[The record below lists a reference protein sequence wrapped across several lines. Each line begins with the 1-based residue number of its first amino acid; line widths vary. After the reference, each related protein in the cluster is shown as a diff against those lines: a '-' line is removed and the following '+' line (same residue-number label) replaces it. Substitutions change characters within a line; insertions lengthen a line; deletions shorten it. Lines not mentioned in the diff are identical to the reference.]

1 MLKRIIWASFLSLT
15 VFLFMPAS
23 LAVPVD
29 TIPNPDQSNGSWV
42 IDKADLLSSTTE
54 AKLNQIILDLNTTNG
69 SEVVVVTVPETSP
82 SKTPQQFAT
91 DLFNRWHIDNLEEK
105 PGVLFLISKTD
116 RRVEI
121 KVGLRAILLL
131 PNGQVSRIIS
141 SLIIPQFKQGKF
153 DQGTIAGT
161 QAIVAAL
168 QTHTSVSDSTIKT
181 FPIWSRW
188 LILIIV
194 IVGVPAI
201 SLRLD
206 SVLKP
211 KLGTMSYQE
220 YCERYGD
227 YYSGGYGSRYGSH
240 GGSGGYSGGGDC
252 SGGGAGG
259 SW

>member
-23 LAVPVD
+23 LAMPVD
-29 TIPNPDQSNGSWV
+29 TVPNPYQSDGSWV
-42 IDKADLLSSTTE
+42 IDQADLLSSTTE
-54 AKLNQIILDLNTTNG
+54 AKLNQIISELNAKNS
-69 SEVVVVTVPETSP
+69 SEVAVVTVPETSP

-91 DLFNRWHIDNLEEK
+91 DLFERWHIDKLEEK

-131 PNGQVSRIIS
+131 PNSQVSRIIS
-141 SLIIPQFKQGKF
+141 SLIIPQFKQCKF
-153 DQGTIAGT
+153 DKGTIAGT

-168 QTHTSVSDSTIKT
+168 QTHSSVSDSTLKT
-181 FPIWSRW
+181 FPLWSRW
-188 LILIIV
+188 LILLMV

-211 KLGTMSYQE
+211 KPGTMSYQE

-227 YYSGGYGSRYGSH
+227 YYSGSYGSH
-240 GGSGGYSGGGDC
+240 GGSGGYSGGGGC